1 MARVTNVAQAAPL
14 EDRLA
19 DVLRKAMRGRDW
31 RAPQLA
37 AELGCAV
44 ADVEA
49 MLQGQEVPEALL
61 TRAAQTLRISVT
73 ACLGLSRYAPQ
84 VPIFHAVTRLEL
96 PFEDGTVNAWL
107 VRDEDHALL
116 FDAGFEPLSI
126 SSALATLPVADL
138 QLFITHEHRDHVGG
152 IAELRRRVAQQHQL
166 PAGHAIKIGAMQIRA
181 LDLSG
186 HCVPAWGYLI
196 EGLRWPIC
204 VTGDALFAGSIGGCQ
219 DAFTYQMALNLLRQ
233 HVFSLPDATLLLPG
247 HGPATTVGQE
257 KRSNPFFAETI

>member
-1 MARVTNVAQAAPL
+1 MVRVTNVAQAAPL

-49 MLQGQEVPEALL
+49 MLLGKDVSVALL
-61 TRAAQTLRISVT
+61 MRAAQTLRLSVA
-73 ACLGLSRYAPQ
+73 ACLGLSGYAPQ
-84 VPIFHAVTRLEL
+84 VPIFQAVTRLEL
-96 PFEDGTVNAWL
+96 PFDDGTVNAWL
-107 VRDEDHALL
+107 VRDEDQVLL
-116 FDAGFEPLSI
+116 FDTGYEPDSVT
-126 SSALATLPVADL
+126 SALATLPVADL

-152 IAELRRRVAQQHQL
+152 LAAVRRKVAQQHVL
-166 PAGHAIKIGAMQIRA
+166 PAGHAIKCGAMQVRA
-181 LDLSG
+181 IDLSG
-186 HCVPAWGYLI
+186 HCVPSWGYVT

-204 VTGDALFAGSIGGCQ
+204 VTGDALFAGSIGGCM
-219 DAFTYQMALNLLRQ
+219 DAFTYQMALNSLRQ

-247 HGPATTVGQE
+247 HGPASTVGQE
-257 KRSNPFFAETI
+257 KRHNPFFAEIF